1 MKCQDFANML
11 ADDNYWYSLIDYQVS
26 DNDFDAD
33 EFFDRLII
41 EANFRGIDLTDKDDF
56 DFEDYW
62 WDLTQEL
69 TSERA

>member
-1 MKCQDFANML
+1 ML

-33 EFFDRLII
+33 EFFDRLIV

-69 TSERA
+69 TNERA